1 MGTVILIVV
10 IVAIYCLGKF
20 ALSEGLKIERQK
32 KFMKI
37 VKYVRPELKLTG
49 HFRKRDTT
57 WNIQFRE
64 GYIVTTD
71 DFRKNGG
78 WFI

>member
-32 KFMKI
+32 RFMKN
-37 VKYVRPELKLTG
+37 
-49 HFRKRDTT
+49 F
-57 WNIQFRE
+57 
-64 GYIVTTD
+64 
-71 DFRKNGG
+71 KNEE
-78 WFI
+78 